1 MAALMLSPV
10 GAWGQA
16 DEGQDSLPKTPP
28 ANTDP
33 NDTTTDSVSTKSF
46 RKAPL
51 DPEKIAQVFRAQAVF
66 PNAALPAEAEF
77 AEEESQ
83 GPAADPNDAEPEVDD
98 ETIRQAKIAGL
109 IAQLGAPEFAIR
121 EQATAG
127 LRMLGDD
134 ALPALRNAAVEHDD
148 LEVRL
153 RAENVASGIVSS
165 AVAGRIDSFLDGQPG
180 SFEGWDVFQ
189 EILGDGPRLREVF
202 IEMMLRHQDL
212 VQSLDVGTEARMKA
226 LEKVI
231 ARIQHRQLLE
241 SQLPSGADV
250 FAMLLCFNDHDL
262 RLSNIHE
269 EALLR
274 MLRMSV
280 TAELVRD
287 EQLAGPFR
295 TLLAG
300 WIQRCDRASWPEVF
314 WLSMQQS
321 LERTLPLAERVL
333 GLPDASMDE
342 TVLALQLISRFGN
355 ESNVAA
361 VRSMLEDDR
370 AVTELEFIGGK
381 QVRAEVRDL
390 AAATIMILKHRP
402 LDEIGLNPNSLH
414 PKIGFIPRGLG
425 FPTDD
430 PEPRLMMLKSLEAVL
445 ETGTGSKPESPETES
460 PENSA
465 PE

>member
-1 MAALMLSPV
+1 MAAWILSPA

-16 DEGQDSLPKTPP
+16 DEGQDSLPNTPP
-28 ANTDP
+28 ANTVQ
-33 NDTTTDSVSTKSF
+33 NDAAADSVSTKSF

-51 DPEKIAQVFRAQAVF
+51 DPEKIAQVFRAQAAF
-66 PNAALPAEAEF
+66 PKATLPAEAEF
-77 AEEESQ
+77 AEEESA
-83 GPAADPNDAEPEVDD
+83 GPTADPKAAEPEVDD
-98 ETIRQAKIAGL
+98 ESIRQAEIAGW

-127 LRMLGDD
+127 LRKLGDD
-134 ALPALRNAAVEHDD
+134 ALPALRNAAVENDD

-153 RAENVASGIVSS
+153 RAEDVASGIVSS

-189 EILGDGPRLREVF
+189 AILGDGPRLREVF

-212 VQSLDVGTEARMKA
+212 VQSLDVGTEARMQA

-250 FAMLLCFNDHDL
+250 IAMLLCFNDHDL

-280 TAELVRD
+280 TTELLRD
-287 EQLAGPFR
+287 EQLAEPFR
-295 TLLAG
+295 TVLAG

-314 WLSMQQS
+314 WLSMQEN
-321 LERTLPLAERVL
+321 LDRTLPLAERVL

-342 TVLALQLISRFGN
+342 TVLSLQLISRFGN
-355 ESNVAA
+355 ESSVAA
-361 VRSMLEDDR
+361 VRPMLDDDR

-390 AAATIMILKHRP
+390 AAAAIMILKHKP

-430 PEPRLMMLKSLEAVL
+430 PAPRLKMLKSLQALL
-445 ETGTGSKPESPETES
+445 ETGTESKNESSEKRVP
-460 PENSA
+460 
-465 PE
+465 